1 MSTERQGFN
10 MKNILDKLYY
20 GKINP
25 FERNGTDNKEYKKLT
40 EDYLKA
46 EKQLKEQFGESH
58 LLENLQQSQDKLTE
72 FYRKESYI
80 EGLKFGIMFMIEL
93 FSHKD
98 NL

>member
-1 MSTERQGFN
+1 
-10 MKNILDKLYY
+10 MKNILDKLYF
-20 GKINP
+20 GEINP
-25 FERNGTDNKEYKKLT
+25 FERKDTDNEEYKKLT

-46 EKQLKEQFGESH
+46 EKQLKKQFGESP
-58 LLENLQQSQDKLTE
+58 LLEVLQQSQDKLIE

-98 NL
+98 

>member
-1 MSTERQGFN
+1 

-20 GKINP
+20 GEIYP
-25 FERNGTDNKEYKKLT
+25 FERNSTDNEEYKNLT

-46 EKQLKEQFGESH
+46 EKQLKEQYGDSP
-58 LLENLQQSQDKLTE
+58 LLEALQQSQDKLTE

-98 NL
+98 CT